1 MGSVCVFV
9 CIFVCSCVCVQQ
21 YEWVSCTCLRVCACL
36 AVCVCLFVC
45 VCVCVCVCLIVWKVM
60 DSGTPNVGKCPD

>member
-36 AVCVCLFVC
+36 AVCVCLFVYAF
-45 VCVCVCVCLIVWKVM
+45 VCLCA
-60 DSGTPNVGKCPD
+60 T